1 MSCHARLAAALVIA
15 CALAVGATTPPSAR
29 AAVAAPGGLDV
40 GRFHACALVAATSVR
55 CWGYGGDGALGYGN
69 LATIGD
75 DETPIAAGPVDFGA
89 GRSARMVATGATHSC
104 AVLDDGSVR
113 CWGFGGDGR
122 LGYGNQVSIG
132 DDETPASA
140 GPVNIGPGR
149 TAISIAAGRA
159 HTCAI
164 LDDGSVR
171 CWGYGGPFDGR
182 LGYGNTDSIGDTE
195 PPAAAGPVKLGAG
208 RTATA
213 LALGDSHTCAL
224 LDDGTVR
231 CWGFAGFGELGYGD
245 TNTFSTAQTP
255 DTVGTVQ
262 LGGTAVA
269 ITAGNFHTC
278 ALLAG
283 GAVRCWGYGGDG
295 ELGYGSTSNVGD
307 DEVPAIVGP
316 VDLGPGRTAVAI
328 DAGGDFTC
336 ALLDDG
342 TVRCWGDGSNGRL
355 GYGATANIGDD
366 ETPGSVGPI
375 DLGGTAVAI
384 AAGWTSACARLGDGA
399 IRCWGAGLAGALGD
413 CRVDDVGDNESPA
426 TLGPIALG
434 EPGIA
439 ETGCPPPISALGLTP
454 QPGPAASRPAAPDDG
469 IAAQRA
475 RAAALRA
482 CRTGVSRR
490 AAVQRRHAR
499 ALPVATRA
507 AAVRRIDD
515 RARRARRACVRRYAR
530 RPGAVTALTARA
542 TGRHTIVLG
551 FRATG
556 SDAIKPPA
564 ARGYVVK
571 QSTRPIRTARDVRR
585 AHALCHGTCRFA
597 VDEVGRRISLKVT
610 DLTARRT
617 FYYVVMARDNVTG
630 TTGPRSRTVRA
641 RTR

>member
-1 MSCHARLAAALVIA
+1 MSCHARLASAVVIA
-15 CALAVGATTPPSAR
+15 CALAVGATTPPPAR

-69 LATIGD
+69 VATIGD
-75 DETPIAAGPVDFGA
+75 DETPDAAGPVDFGA
-89 GRSARMVATGATHSC
+89 GRSARMVATGALHSC
-104 AVLDDGSVR
+104 ALLDDGSVR
-113 CWGFGGDGR
+113 CWGFGVNGR
-122 LGYGNQVSIG
+122 LGYGNEFSIG
-132 DDETPASA
+132 DDESPAGA
-140 GPVNIGPGR
+140 GPVNLGAGR
-149 TAISIAAGRA
+149 TAVSIAAGRA

-164 LDDGSVR
+164 LDTGDVR
-171 CWGYGGPFDGR
+171 CWGFGFDGR
-182 LGYGNTDSIGDTE
+182 LGYGDTASIGDTE
-195 PPAAAGPVKLGAG
+195 TPAAAGPVKLGLG

-231 CWGFAGFGELGYGD
+231 CWGFAGFGALGYGS
-245 TNTFSTAQTP
+245 TATFSSTQTP
-255 DTVGTVQ
+255 DTAGPVQ

-278 ALLAG
+278 ALLADG
-283 GAVRCWGYGGDG
+283 TVRCWGFGGDG
-295 ELGYGSTSNVGD
+295 ELGYGNRFNVGD

-336 ALLDDG
+336 ALLDNG

-355 GYGATANIGDD
+355 GDGSTANIGDD
-366 ETPGSVGPI
+366 ETPGSIAPV
-375 DLGGTAVAI
+375 DLGAGVTAVAI
-384 AAGWTSACARLGDGA
+384 AAGWTSACARLSDGG
-399 IRCWGAGLAGALGD
+399 IRCWGAGLAGLLGD
-413 CRVDDVGDNESPA
+413 CRVDDVGDDESPA
-426 TLGPIALG
+426 TIGPIALG
-434 EPGIA
+434 EPGVA
-439 ETGCPPPISALGLTP
+439 GMGCPPPALGLTAPP
-454 QPGPAASRPAAPDDG
+454 QPAAAPSRPAPDDG
-469 IAAQRA
+469 VAAQRA

-490 AAVQRRHAR
+490 AATQRRRAR
-499 ALPVATRA
+499 VLPVAARA
-507 AAVRRIDD
+507 AAIRRIDV
-515 RARRARRACVRRYAR
+515 RARRGLRACVTRYAR
-530 RPGAVTALTARA
+530 TPGLVTALTAKA
-542 TGRHTIVLG
+542 IGRHTIVLG

-556 SDAIKPPA
+556 TDGIKPPA

-571 QSTRPIRTARDVRR
+571 QSPRPIRTARDVRR

-610 DLTARRT
+610 GLTTRRT
-617 FYYVVMARDNVTG
+617 FYYVVMARDNVTAR
-630 TTGPRSRTVRA
+630 TGPRSHMVRA